1 MLESP
6 YRQFNQGNGSED
18 NIVSIVLGIVSWL
31 ALIFLTLS
39 GYSMGVILG
48 RGSGNVDPEPELSDI
63 LVMVLIWA
71 GAFLSRVF
79 VLDKWLAVG
88 IWFVVAGIAGFVLS
102 KVFPS
107 SDSSRQVLTQ

>member
-1 MLESP
+1 M
-6 YRQFNQGNGSED
+6 
-18 NIVSIVLGIVSWL
+18 SIVLGIVSWL

-48 RGSGNVDPEPELSDI
+48 RGAGKADPEPELWDI
-63 LVMVLIWA
+63 LTMVLIWA
-71 GAFLSRVF
+71 AAVLSRVF

-88 IWFVVAGIAGFVLS
+88 IWFVAAGIAGFALS
-102 KVFPS
+102 KIFPP